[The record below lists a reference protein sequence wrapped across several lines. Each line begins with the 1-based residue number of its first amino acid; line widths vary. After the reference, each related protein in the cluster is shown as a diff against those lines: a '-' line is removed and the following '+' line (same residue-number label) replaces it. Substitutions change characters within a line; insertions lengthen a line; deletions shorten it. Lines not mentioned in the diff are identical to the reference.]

1 MDCSLLTTLPDEYA
15 HQFTRR
21 TLHNIHIYC
30 AQPLSFFSTRVP
42 SHRLILLI
50 VSELPAT
57 DLARTY
63 ITSKHLSSAASITA
77 AQRMIELGATPAR
90 INAFRRLAAHEAL
103 VAAVGPKP
111 TNRRWSSEWNALA
124 AEEFTLRG
132 FGSSSTV
139 TLFDESQVLAL
150 EAALA
155 QPRATSVRALSW
167 ASGWPAEGGAGVVA
181 LLGFCGRAALSR
193 ALSANDPCYVASTHL
208 IAHALQERAAI
219 LAPSMPAPHAYRNLN
234 GTGGLSADDANC
246 WAALPTYEE
255 WEEDSTP
262 RNLHTSALI
271 LADTAEASFVANE
284 ETAEGYA
291 VLSWAPTAAGG
302 AQLTHQ
308 LQTDSPVVCFR
319 SRAPDGKGYH
329 SLIHT
334 GGTSYCVPPMATL
347 VLESVE
353 KAGAWEAPNGKR
365 VNQTLYTVGVT
376 FL

>member
-1 MDCSLLTTLPDEYA
+1 IEAQNARFLGIQNTHFNGEYFNGLLTSHYA
-15 HQFTRR
+15 TRR
-21 TLHNIHIYC
+21 VSTSIQSPNPPQYTILS
-30 AQPLSFFSTRVP
+30 LSFFSTRVP

-167 ASGWPAEGGAGVVA
+167 A
-181 LLGFCGRAALSR
+181 
-193 ALSANDPCYVASTHL
+193 
-208 IAHALQERAAI
+208 
-219 LAPSMPAPHAYRNLN
+219 
-234 GTGGLSADDANC
+234 
-246 WAALPTYEE
+246 
-255 WEEDSTP
+255 
-262 RNLHTSALI
+262 
-271 LADTAEASFVANE
+271 
-284 ETAEGYA
+284 
-291 VLSWAPTAAGG
+291 
-302 AQLTHQ
+302 
-308 LQTDSPVVCFR
+308 
-319 SRAPDGKGYH
+319 
-329 SLIHT
+329 
-334 GGTSYCVPPMATL
+334 
-347 VLESVE
+347 
-353 KAGAWEAPNGKR
+353 
-365 VNQTLYTVGVT
+365 
-376 FL
+376 